1 MPAELNCPIHGP
13 YKASLG
19 SCPECSGKGRTR
31 PGEPNPLRED
41 DLETDVGQRN
51 SNRARYDDG
60 DEATV
65 IPPGRK
71 RSWEDDD
78 DDEKT
83 KVVRG
88 KGSIIDETEI
98 MDKAKECEAI
108 LWVKEGDRRGK
119 IYRLKEETEIGRENC
134 EIELDDVKVSKRHA
148 KIVLRDEQ
156 YIIADM
162 LSKNGTSING
172 EKIAA
177 ETALKENDLIKIGE
191 TVFVLKVLQ

>member
-1 MPAELNCPIHGP
+1 
-13 YKASLG
+13 
-19 SCPECSGKGRTR
+19 
-31 PGEPNPLRED
+31 
-41 DLETDVGQRN
+41 
-51 SNRARYDDG
+51 
-60 DEATV
+60 
-65 IPPGRK
+65 
-71 RSWEDDD
+71 
-78 DDEKT
+78 
-83 KVVRG
+83 
-88 KGSIIDETEI
+88 

-177 ETALKENDLIKIGE
+177 ETALKEHDLIKIGE
-191 TVFVLKVLQ
+191 TGLF